1 MTEKCANI
9 SVSESVGFGDFD
21 AADGLTDALGGHEIK
36 LHIFTNGLC
45 ASAKCEG

>member
-1 MTEKCANI
+1 MGGEL
-9 SVSESVGFGDFD
+9 ESAVGFGDFD
-21 AADGLTDALGGHEIK
+21 AADGLTDALVGHEIK